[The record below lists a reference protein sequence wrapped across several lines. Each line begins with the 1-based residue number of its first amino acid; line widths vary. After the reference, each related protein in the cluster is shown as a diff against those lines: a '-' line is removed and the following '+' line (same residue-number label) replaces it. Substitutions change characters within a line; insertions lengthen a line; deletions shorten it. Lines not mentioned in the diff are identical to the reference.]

1 MTKHRNVPIKERK
14 NKMKTRSLRD
24 AVQVLAT
31 LAAVGCQ
38 VRAEGDAL
46 HIHDPHEA
54 LTDDLRQAINQHKLA
69 ILSLLLR
76 NTLRRLLQ
84 VLDMAQPSIP
94 VGVQE
99 DFATAWLAA
108 VRMVG
113 EPWAGEETPE
123 AWQR

>member
-1 MTKHRNVPIKERK
+1 MNA
-14 NKMKTRSLRD
+14 RSLHD

-38 VRAEGDAL
+38 IRAEGDAL
-46 HIHDPHEA
+46 HVHDPHKA
-54 LTDDLRQAINQHKLA
+54 LTEELRKAINQHKLA
-69 ILSLLLR
+69 ILALLLR

-94 VGVQE
+94 IGVQE

-113 EPWAGEETPE
+113 EPWAGEEEPE
-123 AWQR
+123 TRQQR

>member
-1 MTKHRNVPIKERK
+1 MNP
-14 NKMKTRSLRD
+14 RSLRD

-31 LAAVGCQ
+31 LTAVGCQ

-46 HIHDPHEA
+46 HIHDPHKA
-54 LTDDLRQAINQHKLA
+54 LTEELRQAINHHKLA

-84 VLDMAQPSIP
+84 VLDMAQPSLP
-94 VGVQE
+94 VGIQE
-99 DFATAWLAA
+99 DFATTWLAA

-113 EPWAGEETPE
+113 EPWAGEEAPE